1 METPQEREKRQVVNI
16 IKIILIVT
24 AVLFI
29 LLAAFFVFKVH
40 SEGRMA
46 LREAKN
52 IKLALITADIEMY
65 GVGKTIY
72 APEHHNGLADGVAE
86 KLERYAGTSEG
97 VTLLSYNRT
106 TREVAMFTYTTPHYL
121 VRYEYDGVQENW
133 TVDYM
138 WRIFVY

>member
-1 METPQEREKRQVVNI
+1 METPQEHNKRQVVNVI
-16 IKIILIVT
+16 RVILIVT

-46 LREAKN
+46 LREAK
-52 IKLALITADIEMY
+52 LALITADIEMY

-72 APEHHNGLADGVAE
+72 APEHHNGLADGVEE
-86 KLERYAGTSEG
+86 KLQRYAGTSEG
-97 VTLLSYNRT
+97 ITLLSYNRT